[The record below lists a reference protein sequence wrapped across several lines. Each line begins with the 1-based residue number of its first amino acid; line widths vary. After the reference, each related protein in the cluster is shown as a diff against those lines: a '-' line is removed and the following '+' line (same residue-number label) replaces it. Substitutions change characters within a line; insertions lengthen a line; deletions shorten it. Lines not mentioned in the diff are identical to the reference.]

1 MLTEGCTEEEADAV
15 ARHFAYLE
23 GLLAEGRLVLAGRT
37 QTADASTFGIVVFT
51 AESEQ
56 AAWDD
61 VAADPAVSAGVFRAE
76 VFPFRTALAP
86 GLA

>member
-1 MLTEGCTEEEADAV
+1 MLTEAPTQEEADAV

-23 GLLAEGRLVLAGRT
+23 CMLSEGRLVLAGRT
-37 QTADASTFGIVVFT
+37 QTADEGTFGLLVFS
-51 AESEQ
+51 ADSEA

-86 GLA
+86 DRA